1 MPGPQTQHKGVVSLT
16 HLLIQAP
23 KPAVEEPSKGIWG
36 GLVSYFKTPKEE
48 VPEPWA
54 LTLTLTTPKEEVPN
68 LGP

>member
-48 VPEPWA
+48 VP
-54 LTLTLTTPKEEVPN
+54 N